1 MTDPQEILE
10 TYWGYRSF
18 RPLQREI
25 IASVMAGRDTLALL
39 PTGGGKSLCYQV
51 PALAL
56 PGVTIVITP
65 LIALM
70 KDQVDAL
77 RRRRINAVAIHSA
90 MSAREIDIAL
100 DNCVYGDVKLLYI
113 APERIET
120 RVFHTRVRKMNVS
133 LVAVD
138 EAHCISEWGYDFRP
152 SYLRIARLREWVPE
166 APFVALTATATS
178 LVLEDIRQHL
188 RLDEPQVFRGSFAR
202 PNIRFVVR
210 QVENKLEQLL
220 RVIRGVEGA
229 GIVYARTRRG
239 TEEIAAQ
246 LANEGIAADFYHAG
260 LGYRVRAAKQEAWW
274 RGEVRVIVATN
285 AFGMGIDKPDV
296 RFVVHDQ
303 MPASLEAYY
312 QEAGRAGRDGRP
324 SYAVLLYNGMDAT
337 AARRRIENAYPPLET
352 VRKVYET
359 IFNHLQIS
367 VGGGRDAVFDFD
379 LEAFAVRFRIFS
391 LTVFNAIKLLEL
403 NGYMTLTDALD
414 NPTRIMFRM
423 SREELYKLQVDRTEL
438 DNFLRIV
445 LRLYTGLF
453 TEFVAVDEAYIARMS
468 GYTEQRVKELLYQLS
483 VMRVIRYIPRRNS
496 PLLILH
502 EERLPTEDV
511 VIAPATYHRRREMEE
526 LRAAA
531 MAEYADNDTQ
541 CRSVVLREYFDE
553 RGAEPCGVCD
563 VCRARGEERMYRS
576 SDAFAGMAEE
586 LLRVLRE
593 ETSGGGRSM
602 AVRELVRRM
611 PGRPMVVL
619 TMLRRLL
626 ADGRVRQLNDG
637 GMVLGEREVGRAGG
651 RE

>member
-1 MTDPQEILE
+1 MADIQQILE
-10 TYWGYRSF
+10 KYWGYREF

-25 IASVMAGRDTLALL
+25 IESAVAGRDTVALL

-56 PGVTIVITP
+56 PGVAIVVTP

-77 RRRRINAVAIHSA
+77 RRRHINAVAIHSA
-90 MSAREIDIAL
+90 MSAREIDLAL

-120 RVFHTRVRKMNVS
+120 RIFHTRVRKMNVS

-152 SYLRIARLREWVPE
+152 AYLRIARLREWVPGV
-166 APFVALTATATS
+166 PFLALTATATA
-178 LVLEDIRQHL
+178 LVLEDIERHL
-188 RLDEPQVFRGSFAR
+188 GLDEPQIFRGSFAR

-210 QVENKLEQLL
+210 RGENKAEQLV
-220 RVIRGVEGA
+220 RVIRGVEGS
-229 GIVYARTRRG
+229 GIVYARTRRA
-239 TEEIAAQ
+239 TEEIATQ
-246 LANEGIAADFYHAG
+246 LQAEGVSADFYHAG
-260 LGYRVRAAKQEAWW
+260 LGFRMRAAKQEAWR

-285 AFGMGIDKPDV
+285 AFGMGIDKADV

-312 QEAGRAGRDGRP
+312 QEAGRAGRDGEP
-324 SYAVLLYNGMDAT
+324 AYAVLLYNGMDTT
-337 AARRRIENAYPPLET
+337 AARRRIESAYPPLDT
-352 VRKVYET
+352 VRKVYEA
-359 IFNHLQIS
+359 IFNHLQVT
-367 VGGGRDAVFDFD
+367 VGGGREAVFDFD
-379 LEAFAVRFRIFS
+379 LEAFAARFKFFS
-391 LTVFNAIKLLEL
+391 LTVFHAIKLLEL
-403 NGYMTLTDALD
+403 NGYMTLTDVLD

-438 DNFLRIV
+438 DSFLRIV

-483 VMRVIRYIPRRNS
+483 VMRVIRYIPRRSS

-511 VIAPATYHRRREMEE
+511 AIAPSTYHRRREMEE

-531 MAEYADNDTQ
+531 MAEYAESDAQ
-541 CRSVVLREYFDE
+541 CR
-553 RGAEPCGVCD
+553 
-563 VCRARGEERMYRS
+563 
-576 SDAFAGMAEE
+576 
-586 LLRVLRE
+586 
-593 ETSGGGRSM
+593 
-602 AVRELVRRM
+602 
-611 PGRPMVVL
+611 
-619 TMLRRLL
+619 
-626 ADGRVRQLNDG
+626 
-637 GMVLGEREVGRAGG
+637 
-651 RE
+651 